1 MHGGHVAWF
10 IHQLVAD
17 SIVIIIAHLKSKGV
31 PATLAI
37 SPVGMRA
44 AEMGVYLSALR
55 VTKWSW
61 MESRP
66 MLPCPARL
74 KCEWL
79 VKFTGVGS
87 VVRALK

>member
-1 MHGGHVAWF
+1 MAFTSNTNF
-10 IHQLVAD
+10 IP
-17 SIVIIIAHLKSKGV
+17 HLKSKGV
-31 PATLAI
+31 PATSAI

-61 MESRP
+61 MESSP
-66 MLPCPARL
+66 LPCPARL

-79 VKFTGVGS
+79 VKFTGVGA
-87 VVRALK
+87 VVRACGSQ